1 MRKAAGIILIVSG
14 ILGVIG
20 VVMSLTGISV
30 DLVPYL
36 HLILARIASAAVLV
50 SGGVFCL
57 RRRYWRACLATAVAA
72 LFIGLFSTID
82 YVRYIAAIR
91 AGLHYHSGAIT
102 VDWGTWIV
110 LLAGVISVVFICLK
124 KKEWQEI
131 SDSVDGKVSYGG

>member
-20 VVMSLTGISV
+20 VVGSLTWIYV
-30 DLVPYL
+30 DILPYL
-36 HLILARIASAAVLV
+36 HLVLWRIASAAVLV

-57 RRRYWRACLATAVAA
+57 RRSYWRACLATAVAA

-82 YVRYIAAIR
+82 YVRYIETGRPTFEAVPVTW
-91 AGLHYHSGAIT
+91 GL
-102 VDWGTWIV
+102 WIV
-110 LLAGVISVVFICLK
+110 LLAGVISTVFIGLR
-124 KKEWQEI
+124 KKEWPEF